1 MADAVLAQETA
12 KVLDLALRLV
22 RCLFEFARIRAVEEG
37 EDYFQV
43 LVNSLTLLK
52 CLEVRMWDNSAAMLS
67 QLPKIGRVSVRSL
80 AAAGI
85 GTFEQLA
92 AASPG
97 DIEKVSLK
105 TVLSKIPRKI

>member
-52 CLEVRMWDNSAAMLS
+52 CLEVRMWE
-67 QLPKIGRVSVRSL
+67 LPKIGPVSVRSL